1 MNDEGPD
8 RLSIGEL
15 AAATRMSAHTL
26 RYYEDEGL
34 IPRVERNS
42 AGHRR
47 YRPEH
52 VRWIGLLDRLRVS
65 GMSIGRMREYARLA
79 ERGDETMD
87 RRGRLLRRHQADLE
101 ARIAELQ
108 ACLDIVRAKIQLYE
122 GRLSDPTVVWDMVD
136 EARRTCRGIETGG
149 LRSPRS

>member
-1 MNDEGPD
+1 MNDEEPN

-15 AAATRMSAHTL
+15 AAATQMSAHTL

-52 VRWIGLLDRLRVS
+52 VRWIGLLDRLKVS

-79 ERGDETMD
+79 ERGDETKG
-87 RRGRLLRRHQADLE
+87 RRARLLRRHRADLE

-108 ACLDIVRAKIQLYE
+108 ACRDIVRAKIQLYE

-136 EARRTCRGIETGG
+136 EARRTRRGTQTDG